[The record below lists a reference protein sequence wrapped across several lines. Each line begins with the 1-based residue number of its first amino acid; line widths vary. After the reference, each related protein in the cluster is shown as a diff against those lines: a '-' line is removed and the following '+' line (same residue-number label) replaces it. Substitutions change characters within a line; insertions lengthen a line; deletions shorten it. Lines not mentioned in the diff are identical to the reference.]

1 MNEATFPAFDVAS
14 PWLLGQGGALLLVAA
29 VSVGVVFALAA
40 EARGR
45 RLGALGWGLAST
57 IVPGAWVAAAH
68 LPRWVERFQPPTD
81 EPLVLA
87 AVFGLV
93 LHGAVALVSIYLSD
107 LVAATERRLPQ
118 RPAVAPAKP
127 LPPRPAAKPA
137 HPAKPAKPIVRPAPA
152 TVASAPKEVGNPAAS
167 GLLEALASGGDM
179 QRASAARALALTFG
193 GSRDVTVGTALI
205 ELLRDD
211 TASDDTKVEA
221 WVAMHQIL
229 GEPLDWEVESRLRRS
244 GLGTP
249 DPEQLVAWEARL
261 SE

>member
-1 MNEATFPAFDVAS
+1 MNDAPFPALDVAR

-29 VSVGVVFALAA
+29 VAVGVVFALGPAG
-40 EARGR
+40 RGR

-68 LPRWVERFQPPTD
+68 LPRWVQRFEPPTD
-81 EPLVLA
+81 DPLLLA
-87 AVFGLV
+87 ATFGLL
-93 LHGAVALVSIYLSD
+93 LHGAVALASIYLSD
-107 LVAATERRLPQ
+107 LVAATERRSPQ
-118 RPAVAPAKP
+118 RPAVAPARP
-127 LPPRPAAKPA
+127 LPPRPAPKP
-137 HPAKPAKPIVRPAPA
+137 PVKPAKPLVRPAPA

-167 GLLEALASGGDM
+167 GLLAALAAGGDM

-193 GSRDVTVGTALI
+193 GSRDATVGHALI

-221 WVAMHQIL
+221 WVAMHQVL